1 MPERLG
7 KYQVRRELGRGGMG
21 VVYEGYDPLIDRR
34 VALKTFI
41 TEYFD
46 GTQQDNLLARL
57 QREAQ
62 AAGRLSHRNIIAVYD
77 FGEDLAKDASG
88 AEVQTAF
95 IAMEFIEG
103 RSLEGYFQAN
113 ERFPMREVARIIGEL
128 LDALEYSHRHGV
140 VHRDIKPANILL
152 VADGTVKVGD
162 FGIARIESST
172 LTQAGTVLGSPRY
185 MSPEQFMGQTVDGR
199 SDLYSAGV
207 VLYRLLTAEEPFTGE
222 YASLMYKVRNDEAP
236 PPSALNVQVPKGF
249 DAVIR
254 RAMAKR
260 PDERYQTAA
269 EFKQA
274 VMQAAEQQ
282 TLLRPAAA
290 ADTVVSTK
298 SPGRR
303 AVLFTALAA
312 LCAATGAAWYFW
324 RPMPAPT
331 PASASTSTSAPASA
345 PGPASSSMSGM
356 DAARAVAAPPP
367 LPGAVETRT
376 TDDSALISAV
386 GFAPTGGQAQDA
398 ATAEQAV
405 AADARR
411 QIIAKAAALYVRPSS
426 LNANSA
432 IVRSKLLTRSDDFI
446 KTVYQQPSAQ
456 KTQDGSTYGIMQATV
471 SVRDVQKLLNQISR
485 EDRVEFIRNNGD
497 PRISVTVRSS
507 TAGADEG
514 AEAHNSPVAENILKE
529 HIRSFGFVIVDD
541 GQANPP
547 ADFHV
552 ESEVHFKRLSARLP
566 ASGLTIEKFALT
578 SWTVRA
584 VDVKSGEEIYHNTA
598 VPQKQSW
605 ATEELALQ
613 EVGRMVGA
621 EFSPNF
627 FLQYFD
633 FKPKKARVRFSGLAP
648 AAGESVLAAINGNLT
663 VLNASFASQDTGG
676 DFVIDAEISGSSAP
690 LPVLVQQSLLEPLN
704 KRLGKSCFSM
714 LSGDPAGELHVT
726 FDASCSSLV
735 GRLEGALQDA
745 FRG

>member
-21 VVYEGYDPLIDRR
+21 VVYEGHDPLIDRR

-46 GTQQDNLLARL
+46 GTRQDNLLARL

-77 FGEDLAKDASG
+77 FGEDLAKDG
-88 AEVQTAF
+88 AGHEVKTAF

-103 RSLEGYFQAN
+103 RSLESYFQAG
-113 ERFPMREVARIIGEL
+113 ERFPLREVVRIIGEL
-128 LDALEYSHRHGV
+128 LDALEYSHSHGV

-152 VADGTVKVGD
+152 LADGTVKVGD

-172 LTQAGTVLGSPRY
+172 LTQEGTVLGSPRY

-222 YASLMYKVRNDEAP
+222 YASLMYKVRNEEAP
-236 PPSALNVQVPKGF
+236 PPSALNVQVPKAF
-249 DAVIR
+249 DAVMR
-254 RAMAKR
+254 RALSKR

-274 VMQAAEQQ
+274 IAQAAAEQ
-282 TLLRPAAA
+282 TAPWPAAA
-290 ADTVVSTK
+290 AEIAGRAK
-298 SPGRR
+298 SPARR
-303 AVLFTALAA
+303 AVLLTAVAA
-312 LCAATGAAWYFW
+312 LCGAVGAGWYFW
-324 RPMPAPT
+324 KPLRAPV
-331 PASASTSTSAPASA
+331 PASASATSDATIPAVTAPQLPAAAEPRASA
-345 PGPASSSMSGM
+345 SDG
-356 DAARAVAAPPP
+356 
-367 LPGAVETRT
+367 
-376 TDDSALISAV
+376 SALISAV
-386 GFAPTGGQAQDA
+386 GFAPAGGQAQDA

-411 QIIAKAAALYVRPSS
+411 QMIAKAAALYVQPSS
-426 LNANSA
+426 LNANYA
-432 IVRSKLLTRSDDFI
+432 IVRSKLLARSDDFI
-446 KTVYQQPSAQ
+446 KTVFQQPTAQ
-456 KTQDGSTYGIMQATV
+456 RAQDGSSYGIMQAAV
-471 SVRDVQKLLNQISR
+471 RVRDVQKLLNEISR

-497 PRISVTVRSS
+497 PRISVSVRAS
-507 TAGADEG
+507 TSG
-514 AEAHNSPVAENILKE
+514 AEESAAPQTSAVAQNILKE
-529 HIRSFGFVIVDD
+529 HIRSFGFVVVDD
-541 GQANPP
+541 QANPP

-552 ESEVHFKRLSARLP
+552 ESEVRVKRLSARLP
-566 ASGLTIEKFALT
+566 ASGLIIEKFALT

-584 VDVKSGEEIYHNTA
+584 IDVKSGEEIYHNTA
-598 VPQKQSW
+598 VPQKRSW

-633 FKPKKARVRFSGLAP
+633 YKPKEARVRLSGFPP
-648 AAGESVLAAINGNLT
+648 AARESLLAAINGDLA
-663 VLNASFASQDTGG
+663 VLNASFAPQNVGG
-676 DFVIDAEISGSSAP
+676 DVVIDTEISGSSGP
-690 LPVLVQQSLLEPLN
+690 LPALVQERLVEPLN
-704 KRLGKSCFSM
+704 ERLGKVCFS
-714 LSGDPAGELHVT
+714 LLPGDPAEELHVA
-726 FDASCSSLV
+726 FDASCGSILS
-735 GRLEGALQDA
+735 RLEAARQDA